1 MVIYK
6 AMNKEVQTKIAI
18 LEQKGWTL
26 ANIGRA
32 LGLKSVTIES
42 WKTGGRSPSSLQLV
56 LTKLSELE
64 RKNRI
69 PSKKVYAKGSRK
81 FTPRENA

>member
-1 MVIYK
+1 MILSKVV
-6 AMNKEVQTKIAI
+6 NKEVQAKIAI

-32 LGLKSVTIES
+32 LGLKPVTIES
-42 WKTGGRSPSSLQLV
+42 WKAGSRSPSSLQLV

-64 RKNRI
+64 KRNRI
-69 PSKKVYAKGSRK
+69 PPKKTYTKGSRR
-81 FTPRENA
+81 PMPDA